1 MRYKKQGG
9 IVKNEEVQKQL
20 YQIEIYKQQIN
31 RLQEE
36 LGKIEILKLE
46 ILKSIESMEGLKQS
60 KEILI
65 PLGGGVF
72 TRVKVQDCEN
82 VIVNVGADVFV
93 EKSIEETIRKFK
105 ESSKELSNAENKIKE
120 QISKTLAAIEKLQK
134 ELEGKI
140 GLMEKGQVPE
150 SN

>member
-1 MRYKKQGG
+1 
-9 IVKNEEVQKQL
+9 VKNEEVQKQL
-20 YQIEIYKQQIN
+20 YQIEVYKQQIN

-36 LGKIEILKLE
+36 LSKIELLKLE

-72 TRVKVQDCEN
+72 TRVKVQDCEK

-93 EKSIEETIRKFK
+93 EKPIEETIRDFK
-105 ESSKELSNAENKIKE
+105 ESSKELNSAENKIRE

-134 ELEGKI
+134 ELESKI
-140 GLMEKGQVPE
+140 SLMEKGQVPE
-150 SN
+150 SS

>member
-1 MRYKKQGG
+1 M
-9 IVKNEEVQKQL
+9 KNEEIQKQL

-36 LGKIEILKLE
+36 LGKIELIKLE

-60 KEILI
+60 KEVLI

-72 TRVKVQDCEN
+72 TKATVHDSEK
-82 VIVNVGADVFV
+82 IIANVGADVFV
-93 EKSIEETIRKFK
+93 EKPIDETIKDFK
-105 ESSKELSNAENKIKE
+105 ESVEELNTAENKIRE

-134 ELEGKI
+134 ELESKI
-140 GLMEKGQVPE
+140 SVMEKGQTPE
-150 SN
+150 SS